1 MTTASMVRAE
11 GPLWGEHEH
20 MTESISAQ
28 PTVVAGGSTGRI
40 LAARLWFG
48 GIAVVV
54 GAALIIQIVLI
65 FTGGQ
70 DVNAFQST
78 VGQSLGT
85 RFFHLFSYFT
95 IQSNLFVLGTS
106 IVLALNVWKNGPVW
120 RVLRFDAMLGIIITG
135 LVYEGI
141 LAALVHPTG
150 WALAATIG
158 FHYISPWATLIGWFV
173 FGPRPRMPWST
184 TALGFIWPIAWL
196 VFTFVVGA
204 IMNWYPY
211 PFLDVSLIGFADS
224 VRNCLVILL
233 IGVVIAVILTLLDRR
248 LPALVHDGPPRTR
261 RPRR

>member
-1 MTTASMVRAE
+1 M
-11 GPLWGEHEH
+11 
-20 MTESISAQ
+20 
-28 PTVVAGGSTGRI
+28 
-40 LAARLWFG
+40 
-48 GIAVVV
+48 
-54 GAALIIQIVLI
+54 
-65 FTGGQ
+65 
-70 DVNAFQST
+70 
-78 VGQSLGT
+78 
-85 RFFHLFSYFT
+85 
-95 IQSNLFVLGTS
+95 LGTS

-173 FGPRPRMPWST
+173 FGPRPRMPWT
-184 TALGFIWPIAWL
+184 TTLFGFIWPIAWL

-204 IMNWYPY
+204 ITNWYPY

-233 IGVVIAVILTLLDRR
+233 IGVIIAVILTLLDRR
-248 LPALVHDGPPRTR
+248 LPALVQDGVR
-261 RPRR
+261 RARK